1 MQTERRLTCTGKVDE
16 GARGM
21 RRGRHRPDHV
31 DLGKPW
37 ERTLYFILLVMGSV
51 RVVGNTVCERIHKE
65 KKVQR
70 VKFYFTFPRE
80 GKG

>member
-1 MQTERRLTCTGKVDE
+1 
-16 GARGM
+16 M

-70 VKFYFTFPRE
+70 VQFLFYFPKG
-80 GKG
+80 GKGLRAEMCISASPEGWGL